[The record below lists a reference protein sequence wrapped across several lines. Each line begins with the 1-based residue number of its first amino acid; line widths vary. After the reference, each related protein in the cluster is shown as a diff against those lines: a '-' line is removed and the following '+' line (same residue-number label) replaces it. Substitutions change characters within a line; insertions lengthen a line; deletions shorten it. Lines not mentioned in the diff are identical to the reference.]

1 MKVLI
6 VSVVLIVMILYSFCD
21 IIAAM
26 FESDVSQLKRTSR
39 TQTESLIFCLIL
51 YLAPVLALF
60 SYRFQ
65 VKDLNYNYFI
75 HIFLA

>member
-6 VSVVLIVMILYSFCD
+6 VSVVLTVMTLYSFCD
-21 IIAAM
+21 IISAM
-26 FESDVSQLKRTSR
+26 FESNVSQLKRTYR
-39 TQTESLIFCLIL
+39 TQTESLIFCLLL

-65 VKDLNYNYFI
+65 V
-75 HIFLA
+75 